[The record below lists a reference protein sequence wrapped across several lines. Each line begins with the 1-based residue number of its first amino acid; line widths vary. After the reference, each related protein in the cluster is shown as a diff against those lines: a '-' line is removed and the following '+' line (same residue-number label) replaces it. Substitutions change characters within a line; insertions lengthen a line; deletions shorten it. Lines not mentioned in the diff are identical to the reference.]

1 MKKQLI
7 LLSFTLVF
15 ALFGLAQTTTIK
27 GYAPK
32 YIGKTIEIN
41 QLEDF
46 ISQRETRLAISE
58 VKADST
64 FSMTFANN
72 QIQKVIIRSDNNF
85 SYIYIEP
92 NKTYEILLPL
102 HDKDKPYR
110 PLGNYVTSIFLNLDD
125 NDINKKILDFD
136 VVIDKFYAQNL
147 YDFVK
152 NKQRFL
158 DKYKV
163 LKDSTY
169 KAVTNEST
177 FYKAFVHY
185 SFADLDMSIYTS
197 EKALR
202 YIFDTYMNKQAVLYD
217 NEFYFLIVKKMYS
230 KIFSQVEIEVNNKIY
245 KGILKKS
252 PSIIMQALEDEYL
265 TAPALI
271 LKDKKIVKTYS
282 NEQLRELAMIIGLKD
297 SYNNPEY
304 PKTNIIDIL
313 DSIAK
318 YPKYSENGLIAKNVA
333 YRLTEVTAGN
343 PAPDFALTNQYG
355 KLISLKGFENNYL
368 YIHVFKPNYTTTAQ
382 EIELL
387 KNIYQRY
394 SGIVKFVSVY
404 TKEEKEN
411 KKISKLLSTLPW
423 DVVELDETDRFFK
436 TFNVQAFPHYILI
449 DRTGVVVSAPALGPL
464 PNGEYITID
473 KTFFDIQK
481 MDKQMQD
488 REKEKR

>member
-1 MKKQLI
+1 MKNQFI

-15 ALFGLAQTTTIK
+15 AFLSLAQTTTIK

-32 YIGKTIEIN
+32 YVGKTIEIN
-41 QLEDF
+41 HLEDF
-46 ISQRETRLAISE
+46 ISQRETRLAVSE

-64 FSMTFANN
+64 FSMTFTNTKM
-72 QIQKVIIRSDNNF
+72 QKVIIRSDNNF

-110 PLGNYVTSIFLNLDD
+110 PLGNYVTSIFLNLDT
-125 NDINKKILDFD
+125 NDINQKILNFD
-136 VVIDKFYAQNL
+136 IAIDRFYALNV
-147 YDFVK
+147 YDFVR

-163 LKDSTY
+163 LKDSIY
-169 KAVTNEST
+169 KVNASEDL
-177 FYKAFVHY
+177 FYQAFIHY
-185 SFADLDMSIYTS
+185 SFADLDMSIYTN

-202 YIFDTYMNKQAVLYD
+202 YIFDTYINKQGVIYD
-217 NEFYFLIVKKMYS
+217 NEMYFLIVKKLYS
-230 KIFSQVEIEVNNKIY
+230 RLFSQLDIEVNNKVY
-245 KGILKKS
+245 MGILKKS
-252 PSIIMQALEDEYL
+252 PSIIMQALEHEYL
-265 TAPALI
+265 TAPFFVRNE
-271 LKDKKIVKTYS
+271 KKIVKAYS

-318 YPKYSENGLIAKNVA
+318 YPKYPENGLIAKNVT

-449 DRTGVVVSAPALGPL
+449 DRTGVVVSTPALGPL

-481 MDKQMQD
+481 MDKMMQD